1 MRIVAS
7 SRVRAATGSPGSTNC
22 GISVVKKTAIFGF
35 KRFGK
40 ETLPEGRSR
49 ASGPIVRH
57 HVHTGATPCVK
68 EGADA
73 EVDQVR
79 GSGELE
85 HGEGERGGVQK
96 GRDPKCGSESPDE
109 HSGDDSDRRLKGG
122 AAS

>member
-1 MRIVAS
+1 
-7 SRVRAATGSPGSTNC
+7 
-22 GISVVKKTAIFGF
+22 VKKTAIFGF
-35 KRFGK
+35 KRFERRPCRK
-40 ETLPEGRSR
+40 DDPERRDRSF
-49 ASGPIVRH
+49 A

-96 GRDPKCGSESPDE
+96 GRDPKCGGESPDE